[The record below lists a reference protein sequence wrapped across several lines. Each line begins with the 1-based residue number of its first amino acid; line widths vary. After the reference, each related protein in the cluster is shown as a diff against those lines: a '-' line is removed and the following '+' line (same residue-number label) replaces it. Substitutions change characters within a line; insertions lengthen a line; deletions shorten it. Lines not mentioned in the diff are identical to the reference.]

1 MQQRR
6 SHTHEHQRNNNGDTK
21 IYVVQ
26 VRTDLNP
33 QIVAIVF
40 TISQSMIQGKK
51 HTRTISP
58 KLDPKLQ
65 A

>member
-1 MQQRR
+1 MQQRK
-6 SHTHEHQRNNNGDTK
+6 SHTHEHQRNNNEDTK
-21 IYVVQ
+21 VYVVQ

-40 TISQSMIQGKK
+40 TISKSMIQGKK
-51 HTRTISP
+51 HIRTISP